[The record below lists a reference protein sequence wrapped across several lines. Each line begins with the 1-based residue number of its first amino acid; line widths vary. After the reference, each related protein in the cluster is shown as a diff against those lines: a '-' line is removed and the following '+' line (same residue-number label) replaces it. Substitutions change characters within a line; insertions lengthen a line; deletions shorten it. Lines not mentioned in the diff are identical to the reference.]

1 MVSEKKIRIITL
13 TMKRRIY
20 QTVSIIILGFLTL
33 NVSAQKGVDDGSQFG
48 KGEDSIRCLMNL
60 SLYFEFYKHNNYKD
74 AIGPWRIVFNECP
87 LARESM
93 YAYGINMYKAF
104 MEREKDPVK
113 IAAYC
118 DTIMLIHDQ
127 RIKYFGDE
135 GNVLGRKGVD
145 LLRYRR
151 EEDIKYVKEGY
162 ECLKRSVEIEKAN
175 SSPVVLTTLISA
187 GITLAHRSEITQEQ
201 IINDYITASDI
212 IDQQLRR
219 RADTRTKTA
228 KEAIDSNM
236 KESGILSCENIVNIF
251 GSQFEANKTNKEFL
265 EKIIDFLSTS
275 QCENEQLFADAS
287 EKLYE
292 IEPSAAAAYNLARLF
307 FRKFDYENAKKYYL
321 EAIEN
326 TTNTEDKARY
336 NYEMAVL
343 AYQYLKQNSSA
354 VFYANEAIKLDPNWG
369 EPYILI
375 GQAYFSG
382 KNEFSDQFDQQTVYW
397 VIVDMFQK
405 AASVDSSV
413 KDKTS
418 GMISE
423 YSAHFPSLED
433 LFFRSIREGDQ
444 YTVKG
449 WINRSTVARARK

>member
-1 MVSEKKIRIITL
+1 
-13 TMKRRIY
+13 MKRSIY
-20 QTVSIIILGFLTL
+20 QTVLIIMLGIITL
-33 NVSAQKGVDDGSQFG
+33 NVNAQKGVDDGSQFG

-87 LARESM
+87 QARESM

-104 MEREKDPVK
+104 IENENDPQK

-151 EEDIKYVKEGY
+151 DEGVEYVEQGY
-162 ECLKRSVEIEKAN
+162 ECLKKSVEIEKSN
-175 SSPVVLTTLISA
+175 SSPVVLTTFISA
-187 GITLAHRSEITQEQ
+187 GISLAIRGELDNEQ
-201 IINDYITASDI
+201 VINDYNLASDI
-212 IDQQLRR
+212 IDQKLKK
-219 RADTRTKTA
+219 RADSRTMTA
-228 KEAIDSNM
+228 KEAIDLNM
-236 KESGILSCENIVNIF
+236 KESGILTCENIVKIF
-251 GSQFEANKTNKEFL
+251 GPQFEANKENKDFL
-265 EKIIDFLSTS
+265 LKITDFLSNA
-275 QCENEQLFADAS
+275 QCESEQLYADAS

-292 IEPSAAAAYNLARLF
+292 IEPSATAAYNLARLF
-307 FRKFDYENAKKYYL
+307 FKRAEYENSKKYYL

-326 TTNTEDKARY
+326 STDIKETAKY
-336 NYEMAVL
+336 NYELAVL
-343 AYQYLKQNSSA
+343 AYQYMKQNASA
-354 VFYANEAIKLDPNWG
+354 VYYANEAIKLDPNWG

-375 GQAYFSG
+375 GQAYFAG
-382 KNEFSDQFDQQTVYW
+382 KNDFPDLFDQQTVYW
-397 VIVDMFQK
+397 VVVDMFQK

-413 KDKTS
+413 KDKAS
-418 GMISE
+418 GWISD

-433 LFFRSIREGDQ
+433 LFFRSIREGDS
-444 YTVKG
+444 YTVRG

>member
-1 MVSEKKIRIITL
+1 MKKIFLI
-13 TMKRRIY
+13 
-20 QTVSIIILGFLTL
+20 TVSVFILGFISL
-33 NVSAQKGVDDGSQFG
+33 NVQAQKGVEDGSQFG

-87 LARESM
+87 SSRESM

-104 MEREKDPVK
+104 IENEKDPQK

-118 DTIMLIHDQ
+118 DTIMLIHEQ

-151 EEDIKYVKEGY
+151 QEGTEYIKEGY
-162 ECLKRSVEIEKAN
+162 NCLKKSIEIEKNN
-175 SSPVVLTTLISA
+175 SSPVVITTFISA
-187 GITLAHRSEITQEQ
+187 SISLFMNNELSNEEVL
-201 IINDYITASDI
+201 NDYIQASDI

-219 RADTRTKTA
+219 RADAKTKTA
-228 KEAIDSNM
+228 KEVIDTNI
-236 KESGILSCENIVNIF
+236 KESGVLTCENIVKIF
-251 GSQFEANKTNKEFL
+251 GPQYEANKTNKEYL
-265 EKIIDFLSTS
+265 VKVIDFLNVS
-275 QCENEQLFADAS
+275 QCENENLYANTS

-292 IEPSAAAAYNLARLF
+292 IEPSASSAYNLARLF
-307 FRKFDYENAKKYYL
+307 FRRNEFESSKKYYL
-321 EAIEN
+321 EAINNESDSK
-326 TTNTEDKARY
+326 EKAKY
-336 NYEMAVL
+336 NYELAVL
-343 AYQYLKQNSSA
+343 SFQYLKQNANA
-354 VFYANEAIKLDPNWG
+354 VYYANEAIKLDPNWG

-405 AASVDSSV
+405 AAAVDASV

-418 GMISE
+418 ELIGD

-433 LFFRSIREGDQ
+433 LFFRSIKEGDP
-444 YTVKG
+444 YTVRG